1 MKKPFKITALI
12 LAISIAFAPNIS
24 FVAHALCHL
33 IISEHAHGHEENIP
47 ENDHLKHHTE
57 HHLLMRNPLSFGI
70 VITNIKYKPSVIKV
84 YDLKRVALSMAQKV
98 SGNQYYSF
106 RIKDSPPSFASF
118 ISLALHPIN
127 APPSL

>member
-12 LAISIAFAPNIS
+12 LAMSVALAPNIS
-24 FVAHALCHL
+24 FVAHALCHST
-33 IISEHAHGHEENIP
+33 ISEYAHAHEKNIP
-47 ENDHLKHHTE
+47 GNDRHKHHTE
-57 HHLLMRNPLSFGI
+57 HHLLMQNPLSLGI

-84 YDLKRVALSMAQKV
+84 DDLKPVTLPMAQKV
-98 SGNQYYSF
+98 SGNHYYSF